1 MKSKSKEV
9 GGNKKID
16 MLRSTGKQSRE
27 SSRKKKKKKKKKKR
41 RPWRKGIAQKGFKPG
56 VKE

>member
-1 MKSKSKEV
+1 
-9 GGNKKID
+9 

-27 SSRKKKKKKKKKKR
+27 SSQKKKKKKKR
-41 RPWRKGIAQKGFKPG
+41 GPWRKGIAQKGFKPG